1 MKIMTTFGNF
11 LINSARSPANNPN
24 ININKL
30 TAPPP
35 IEIKIVINMFFVSY
49 LFSKGVLAL
58 YTVIAR

>member
-30 TAPPP
+30 TAPP